1 MHHRRGRRGII
12 SGWSPV
18 ISGLAFLD
26 RGYRASAQRRHGL
39 DDFDPFAVL
48 FDQVADV
55 DDALV
60 AGARALFGG
69 WVFGVR

>member
-1 MHHRRGRRGII
+1 MVG
-12 SGWSPV
+12 SEMPT
-18 ISGLAFLD
+18 
-26 RGYRASAQRRHGL
+26 SAATGPQRRHGL
-39 DDFDPFAVL
+39 EDLDLFAVL